1 MNTLDRIKSLCDRN
15 GITIAELERQVNVGN
30 GTIRRWN
37 TTLPSGDKLQ
47 RVAEYLNVTI
57 DHLINGEENNN
68 RIFGLNGDSED
79 MLNSYGGL
87 NSEEKEEA
95 KAFLKFLHSQN
106 KSKGDKN
113 CL

>member
-1 MNTLDRIKSLCDRN
+1 MTIVDRIQILCN
-15 GITIAELERQVNVGN
+15 KHGTTLTGLERTLNFGRSTMGKWVTSSPTINKLGAVADYFNV
-30 GTIRRWN
+30 
-37 TTLPSGDKLQ
+37 S
-47 RVAEYLNVTI
+47 I
-57 DHLINGEENNN
+57 DFLRTGEENND
-68 RIFGLNGDSED
+68 RIFGFNGDSED

-113 CL
+113 C